1 MTPAAALVLGALAA
15 AAPLRAEPPRLA
27 GAQRWA
33 CFYGENI
40 SAEAWNGLELAVV
53 DPDGFVRPS
62 TAGPA
67 ALAYVSAGEA
77 DSRRWTWPLA
87 KGKDF
92 LVEPNPVWKGAH
104 RVDMR
109 SPEWRELVL
118 ETTVSSALAKGYAGV
133 MLDTLDV
140 AEYLESS
147 APVRFAGMKDAAAR
161 LVLDLRLRRPEAL
174 ILVNNGLALLD
185 AVSGAVDGLV
195 VEDLYTRCHPEPGP
209 CGPTPEEVTR
219 AKEAVLK
226 SFVAKT
232 GKPVYVLL
240 YSRLKDRDARWVRA
254 AVKRARA
261 AGFRPYLAS
270 PSLNRLGLVAPGA
283 AN

>member
-1 MTPAAALVLGALAA
+1 MTGAAAVLLGAVAA

-27 GAQRWA
+27 QARRWA
-33 CFYGENI
+33 CFYGDNI
-40 SAEAWNGLELAVV
+40 SSRAWGGLDLAVV

-62 TAGPA
+62 TSGPA

-77 DSRRWTWPLA
+77 DSARWTWPLA

-92 LVEPNPVWKGAH
+92 LVEPNPAWKGAH

-109 SPEWRELVL
+109 SPQWRELLL

-147 APVRFAGMKDAAAR
+147 APARFVGMKDAAVR
-161 LVLDLRLRRPEAL
+161 LVLDLRQRRPGAL

-185 AVSGAVDGLV
+185 GIAGAIDGLV
-195 VEDLYTRCHPEPGP
+195 IEDLYTRCHPEPGP
-209 CGPTPEEVTR
+209 CGPTPEEVAR
-219 AKEAVLK
+219 SKEAVLK
-226 SFVAKT
+226 AFVAKT
-232 GKPVYVLL
+232 GKPVFVLL
-240 YSRLKDRDARWVRA
+240 YSRAKDRDARWVRK
-254 AVKRARA
+254 AVERARA

-270 PSLNRLGLVAPGA
+270 PSLDRLGTVFPGESR
-283 AN
+283 